1 MVKVVERVVEVVETV
16 IEVVERVVCVA
27 VRDVRNG
34 KLVELVLVCESVVE
48 RVSEQEVVQ
57 LL

>member
-1 MVKVVERVVEVVETV
+1 MVEVVETV